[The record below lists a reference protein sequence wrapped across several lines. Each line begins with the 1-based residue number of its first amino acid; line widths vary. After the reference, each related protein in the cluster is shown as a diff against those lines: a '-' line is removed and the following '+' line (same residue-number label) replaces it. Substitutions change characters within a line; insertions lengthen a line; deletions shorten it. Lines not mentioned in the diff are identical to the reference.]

1 VNRNTL
7 GSGTPIVFS
16 YGIIIKEMPGGS
28 TTLAGHF
35 LFFKTIRK

>member
-16 YGIIIKEMPGGS
+16 SGIIIKEMPGGS

-35 LFFKTIRK
+35 LFYQNQKK